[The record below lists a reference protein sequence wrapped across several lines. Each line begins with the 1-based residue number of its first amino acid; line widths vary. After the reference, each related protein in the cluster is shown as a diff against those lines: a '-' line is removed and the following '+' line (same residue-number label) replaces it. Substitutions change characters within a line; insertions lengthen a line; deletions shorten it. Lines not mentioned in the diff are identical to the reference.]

1 MLTKYTLTIGSTE
14 YDIPDECL
22 KNWDE
27 ISFSLKRTD
36 YSGVMRS
43 FSTSFEFVGEIK
55 DMLWDLYLDDG
66 FHAEAKVA
74 VYTISNIHTWVKQ
87 FEEALDFSTL
97 EVEDGVLRV
106 NALDNTLAAL
116 IKAKKGQKYEYSVS
130 SFFPNY
136 VSVYITRMELKSYAF
151 WRFPFSENTPGS
163 NQDKSVCLHLVDS
176 KSAVISKAYLE
187 PFDESNGDDGLAEN
201 SFFILS
207 HEYGAS
213 LSLEIKGTVR
223 CWLDKDKYGEQRDG
237 YTHSSEMQLWTLVES
252 EQGTNTR
259 TRLATL
265 WNDDVSHITIEGTTY
280 SQLYGG
286 SLDIVE
292 ASASNLPTGSRVGM
306 FAVVGNNNDPTSSA
320 YWSDN
325 HIYEWN
331 GTSWV
336 DKGIAGDYKQDRLI
350 DFTYVLPES
359 SPYPLVMR
367 DTHIMLCLTGKMFIV
382 KDQEDFYIKAD
393 WSDPVENAF
402 GVAGIPPALLATRL
416 VQSMAPNANAT
427 VTIDADSDGLIATTA
442 LVAGESLRQIGA
454 AKIYTTFQEFCNFME
469 CVFGYTYAI
478 EGSNVHFMHRSAVFP
493 ETVSKEIDS
502 FNEFNYAVNDN
513 IIYTEVD
520 VGFAKKDYS
529 EIDGRYE
536 KNFMNYYATGFDL
549 TDKKYTLTTKYRA
562 DSYGIEFTA
571 RKSNSETTDD
581 KADEDVF
588 FVHYEVQQGAN
599 PRYEPDDNDDY
610 NPSLCMERNAAY
622 LAAMGNGDAVTFEM
636 TSSDGD
642 NSLTDVDVDAGDN
655 LFTAGEIEFT
665 TDDMEMPA
673 NVNALVQLDNN
684 GYRYTGFIQEAEC
697 RYGKRNGVKYTLIV
711 KEITELT

>member
-43 FSTSFEFVGEIK
+43 FSTEFQFVGAIK
-55 DMLWDLYLDDG
+55 TLLWNLYLDDG

-74 VYTISNIHTWVKQ
+74 VYTITNRHEWVKQ
-87 FEEALDFSTL
+87 FDEALDFSTL
-97 EVEDGVLRV
+97 EVEEGVLSI

-116 IKAKKGQKYEYSVS
+116 IKAKKGQKYEYQVS
-130 SFFPNY
+130 TFLSDS
-136 VSVYITRMELKSYAF
+136 VSVYITRMELKSYAY
-151 WRFPFSENTPGS
+151 WRFPLSENTPGS
-163 NQDKSVCLHLVDS
+163 NEDKSVCLHLVNN

-187 PFDESNGDDGLAEN
+187 PYDESNGDDGFAEN

-223 CWLDKDKYGEQRDG
+223 CWLDRDKYGESRNG
-237 YTHSSEMQLWTLVES
+237 SVHSSEMQLWTLVES

-292 ASASNLPTGSRVGM
+292 ASAASLPAGTRVGQ
-306 FAVVGNNNDPTSSA
+306 FAIIGNNSDPTTSG
-320 YWSDN
+320 YWENN
-325 HIYEWN
+325 HVYEWN
-331 GTSWV
+331 GTAWV
-336 DKGIAGDYKQDRLI
+336 DKGVCENYKQDRLI

-367 DTHIMLCLTGKMFIV
+367 DTHIELSLTGKMFLDISS
-382 KDQEDFYIKAD
+382 KDFYIKAD

-402 GVAGIPPALLATRL
+402 GVTGIPPAVLATRL
-416 VQSMAPNANAT
+416 VQSIAPAAT

-442 LVAGESLRQIGA
+442 LVAGESLRRIGD
-454 AKIYTTFQEFCNFME
+454 AKIYSTFQEFCNFME

-478 EGSNVHFMHRSAVFP
+478 EGNNVHFMHRSAVFP
-493 ETVSKEIDS
+493 DTVSKEIDS
-502 FNEFNYAVNDN
+502 FNEFSYEVNDN

-599 PRYEPDDNDDY
+599 PIYEPDDNDDY

-622 LAAMGNGDAVTFEM
+622 LAAMGNGDAVTFDM
-636 TSSDGD
+636 TSSDGN

-665 TDDMEMPA
+665 TDDMEMPS
-673 NVNALVQLDNN
+673 NVNALVQLDHN
-684 GYRYTGFIQEAEC
+684 GFRYTGFIQEAEC
-697 RYGKRNGVKYTLIV
+697 RYGKRNGVKYNLIV